1 VNYEISHRIVT
12 YFFQAYALARFLG
25 PAARPEI
32 PVAIVGNGNDD
43 DSEADGD
50 NADDDDGDDKEND
63 EDNNNVTAQVVA
75 PTRSWSA

>member
-1 VNYEISHRIVT
+1 MKYRIAS

-25 PAARPEI
+25 PAARPET
-32 PVAIVGNGNDD
+32 PVANDGDGNDD
-43 DSEADGD
+43 DSEVDGD